1 MKEEKAITDTHPQY
15 EVYKKDWEFFLRSY
29 MGGEHYADGHYL
41 TQYVNEDDASYSR
54 RLDLTPMDNHCKN
67 IVHIYSSYLW
77 RVSPTRAF
85 NSAANDASLQS
96 FMKDADL
103 DGRSFNAFMRQAQVW
118 SSVYGH
124 VWLIMDKPQSTA
136 GTKAQELD
144 QDIRPYTT
152 LYTPENVFD
161 WEYERSPSGRF
172 VLKYLKIREQI
183 NYISETEYESFFKE
197 WTNDSII
204 TTKETSSGTVLVEN
218 IDNPLGRIPAVFLP
232 ANRSVIRG
240 IGVSDLTDIAPMQKA
255 IYQELSEIEQLIR
268 ISNHPTLVKTYE
280 TDATAGAGAVINLPD
295 DMDGNLKPYQMQP
308 SGQNL
313 DAVRNSI
320 ADKVESINRMA
331 HMGAVRGT
339 EAVKQSGVAL
349 QTEFQMFNAK
359 LSEKADLLELAE
371 EQLWQLYCEWQNISA
386 DIEVFYPDSFDLR
399 DYDKEL
405 MFLQQLRAT
414 GIKSTTMAQEVDK
427 RIADLLL
434 DDEVLVKAHTE
445 IERNTET
452 VGDFS
457 DKTQIYSYHIDAGV
471 VTPNE
476 VREKIGLED
485 IEGGDEL
492 MQPKEGEQPEQ
503 GGTNVGEF

>member
-1 MKEEKAITDTHPQY
+1 MEDKSVTDTHPQY
-15 EVYKKDWEFFLRSY
+15 EIYKNQWEFFLRSY
-29 MGGEHYADGHYL
+29 MGGEEYVDGHYL
-41 TQYVNEDDASYSR
+41 TQYINEDSSDYNR

-67 IVHIYSSYLW
+67 IIHIYSSYLW
-77 RVSPTRAF
+77 RVPPTRAF
-85 NSAANDASLQS
+85 NSVANDPTLPS
-96 FMKDADL
+96 FLKDADL

-118 SSVYGH
+118 ASVYGH
-124 VWLIMDKPQSTA
+124 VWLVMDKPESNA
-136 GTKAQELD
+136 GTKAQELE

-161 WEYERSPSGRF
+161 WEYERAPSGRF
-172 VLKYLKIREQI
+172 ELKYLKIREQV
-183 NYISETEYESFFKE
+183 NYISESEYESFFKE
-197 WTNDSII
+197 WTKDKI
-204 TTKETSSGTVLVEN
+204 TTYMHNANGTELIEK

-232 ANRSVIRG
+232 SNRSVIRG

-255 IYQELSEIEQLIR
+255 IYQELSEVEQLIR

-280 TDATAGAGAVINLPD
+280 TDASAGAGAVINLPD

-308 SGQNL
+308 SGANL
-313 DAVRNSI
+313 DAVMKSI
-320 ADKVESINRMA
+320 KDKVESINRMA

-349 QTEFQMFNAK
+349 QTEFQMLNAK

-371 EQLWQLYCEWQNISA
+371 EQLWLLYCQWQDITA
-386 DIEVFYPDSFDLR
+386 DVEVFYPDSFDLR

-405 MFLQQLRAT
+405 VFLQQMRAT
-414 GIKSTTMAQEVDK
+414 GVKSVTLAQEIDK
-427 RIADLLL
+427 KIADLLL
-434 DDEVLVKAHTE
+434 DDDTLLKAHNE
-445 IERNTET
+445 IETSTQT

-457 DKTQIYSYHIDAGV
+457 EKTQIYSYHIDAGV

-485 IEGGDEL
+485 VAGGDEL
-492 MQPKEGEQPEQ
+492 IEPSKGSSTEQL
-503 GGTNVGEF
+503 